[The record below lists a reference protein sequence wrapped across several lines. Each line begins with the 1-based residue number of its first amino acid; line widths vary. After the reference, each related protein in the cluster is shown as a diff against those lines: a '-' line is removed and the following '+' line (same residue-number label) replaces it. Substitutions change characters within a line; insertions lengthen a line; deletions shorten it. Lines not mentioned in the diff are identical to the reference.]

1 MQIQAKKVNF
11 NQLPSSHLVL
21 LIDVSGSMDMP
32 NRLPLLKTSFRML
45 VNNLRDCDTLSI
57 ITYGGAVSVV
67 LRPTAGNEKEKI
79 LKAQS
84 TRRLSQDRDFQQHM
98 EEIQRY
104 ESLKLTREYQEYQY
118 LYNLG
123 TKVDM
128 YI

>member
-1 MQIQAKKVNF
+1 MNKVSA
-11 NQLPSSHLVL
+11 PT
-21 LIDVSGSMDMP
+21 
-32 NRLPLLKTSFRML
+32 PLLNYTLRYNML
-45 VNNLRDCDTLSI
+45 KDAMELSKVREI
-57 ITYGGAVSVV
+57 A
-67 LRPTAGNEKEKI
+67 TAQDLEKEKI

-84 TRRLSQDRDFQQHM
+84 TRRLSQDRDFQQHV

>member
-1 MQIQAKKVNF
+1 MKIST
-11 NQLPSSHLVL
+11 PT
-21 LIDVSGSMDMP
+21 
-32 NRLPLLKTSFRML
+32 PLLNYTLRYNML
-45 VNNLRDCDTLSI
+45 KDAMELSKVREI
-57 ITYGGAVSVV
+57 A
-67 LRPTAGNEKEKI
+67 TAQDLEKEKI

-84 TRRLSQDRDFQQHM
+84 TRRLSHDRDFQQHV

-118 LYNLG
+118 LYNLC

>member
-1 MQIQAKKVNF
+1 MLKDAMELSKV
-11 NQLPSSHLVL
+11 
-21 LIDVSGSMDMP
+21 
-32 NRLPLLKTSFRML
+32 
-45 VNNLRDCDTLSI
+45 RDIATDKDL
-57 ITYGGAVSVV
+57 
-67 LRPTAGNEKEKI
+67 EKEKI

-84 TRRLSQDRDFQQHM
+84 TRRLSQDRYFQQHV
-98 EEIQRY
+98 EEIKRY

>member
-1 MQIQAKKVNF
+1 MTTISA
-11 NQLPSSHLVL
+11 PT
-21 LIDVSGSMDMP
+21 
-32 NRLPLLKTSFRML
+32 PLLNYTLRYNML
-45 VNNLRDCDTLSI
+45 KDAMELSKVREI
-57 ITYGGAVSVV
+57 A
-67 LRPTAGNEKEKI
+67 TAQDLEKEKI

-84 TRRLSQDRDFQQHM
+84 TRRLSQDRDFQQHV

-104 ESLKLTREYQEYQY
+104 ESLKLTLEYQEYQY

>member
-1 MQIQAKKVNF
+1 MLKDAMELSKVREIATA
-11 NQLPSSHLVL
+11 Q
-21 LIDVSGSMDMP
+21 
-32 NRLPLLKTSFRML
+32 
-45 VNNLRDCDTLSI
+45 NL
-57 ITYGGAVSVV
+57 
-67 LRPTAGNEKEKI
+67 EKEKI

-84 TRRLSQDRDFQQHM
+84 TRRLSQDKDFEQHV
-98 EEIQRY
+98 EEINRY

>member
-1 MQIQAKKVNF
+1 MSTIST
-11 NQLPSSHLVL
+11 PT
-21 LIDVSGSMDMP
+21 
-32 NRLPLLKTSFRML
+32 PLLNYTLRYNML
-45 VNNLRDCDTLSI
+45 KDAMELSKVRDIATDQNL
-57 ITYGGAVSVV
+57 
-67 LRPTAGNEKEKI
+67 EKEKI

-84 TRRLSQDRDFQQHM
+84 TRRLSQDRDFQQHV

>member
-1 MQIQAKKVNF
+1 MNKVSA
-11 NQLPSSHLVL
+11 PT
-21 LIDVSGSMDMP
+21 
-32 NRLPLLKTSFRML
+32 PLLNYTLRYNML
-45 VNNLRDCDTLSI
+45 KDAMELTKVRDI
-57 ITYGGAVSVV
+57 A
-67 LRPTAGNEKEKI
+67 TAQDLEKEKI

-84 TRRLSQDRDFQQHM
+84 TRRLSQDRDFQQHV